1 MANQG
6 ETLERMFEAAVAA
19 VVPSRCLPSHLPD
32 PQFVKGRIVVV
43 GGGKAGAE
51 MARIAGD
58 HFGAHA
64 TGLVVTRYGHDADGP
79 NPEHIEVVEAAHP
92 VPDKAGNEAAS
103 RMLDLVSALGPDDLV
118 ICLLSGGGSSLLSAP
133 AEGLTLLNKQ
143 LVTEAL
149 LRSGATISEINCVR
163 KHLSRIKG
171 GRLAVAAAPTPVL
184 TLAISDV
191 PGDDAA
197 VIASGPTV
205 ADPSTFADARAILDK
220 YGIHEPEP
228 VIAHLQEAT
237 EETPKDGDPR
247 LDNTEYRLIATPASA
262 LDAAAAE
269 ARAAGY
275 TPVMLG
281 DDLEGESREV
291 ARDHARLALDYRDKG
306 EKVAILSG
314 GETTVTMKGSGGG
327 GPNAEYA
334 LALAVALDG
343 AKGVSAV
350 ACDTDGIDGSETNA
364 GAVINPSTLERA
376 RALSLEASDFLDDN
390 DSYGFFL
397 ALDDLVLTGPTRTNV
412 NDFRAILVE

>member
-1 MANQG
+1 MTDQG
-6 ETLERMFEAAVAA
+6 DILGHMFKTAVAA
-19 VVPSRCLPSHLPD
+19 VVPSRCLPGHLPD
-32 PQFVKGRIVVV
+32 PQSIAGQIVVV

-51 MARIAGD
+51 MARIAGE

-64 TGLVVTRYGHDADGP
+64 TGLVVTRYGHDADGL

-92 VPDKAGNEAAS
+92 VPDTAGNEAAS
-103 RMLDLVSALGPDDLV
+103 RMLEMVSGLGSDDLV
-118 ICLLSGGGSSLLSAP
+118 VCLLSGGGSSLLSAP

-171 GRLAVAAAPTPVL
+171 GRLAVAATPTPVL

-205 ADPSTFADARAILDK
+205 ADPTTFADARALLEK
-220 YGIHEPEP
+220 YGIHEPVP
-228 VIAHLQEAT
+228 VIAHLQAAA
-237 EETPKDGDPR
+237 EETPKAGDPR
-247 LDNTEYRLIATPASA
+247 LENTEYKLIATPASA
-262 LDAAAAE
+262 LEAAAAE
-269 ARAAGY
+269 AREAGY
-275 TPVMLG
+275 APVMLG

-291 ARDHARLALDYRDKG
+291 ARDHAALALDYRDKG

-343 AKGVSAV
+343 TENIAAI

-364 GAVINPSTLERA
+364 GAVVGPDTLTRA
-376 RALSLEASDFLDDN
+376 RAHSLEAADYLDDN
-390 DSYGFFL
+390 DSYGFFS
-397 ALDDLVLTGPTRTNV
+397 ALGDLVVTGPTRTNV
-412 NDFRAILVE
+412 NDFRAILVN